1 MLNVCF
7 STNTVPAAWKTIC
20 IVPVPKRPVILS
32 LDDLC
37 HVALTAAVM
46 KVCVR
51 VVLCKLDSLVKNYS
65 DPLQFANRRNR
76 STVDAVLYVLENINL
91 HLEKNREFCMTDV
104 LPVPVPLIQSHSH
117 VQKLSDMKLPS
128 SVISWIFDYPTKRL
142 QYVWLSGAL
151 SSVICTNTG
160 APLGT
165 VLAPFLFSLYKA
177 DCRSTDELWSV
188 GKFADDTELVAKIS
202 NDEDALYHKQIEN
215 LWIGVIKITC
225 IWMFLKL
232 KRCVLTL
239 GRIKDV
245 LSQSTLK
252 EMHWRG

>member
-1 MLNVCF
+1 MDDNFQRLHTSEDEVRRTLKQVNPNNASGPDNIALGVLKTSAAQLAHIFCIIFNVCF

-160 APLGT
+160 APQGT
-165 VLAPFLFSLYKA
+165 VLAPFLFSLYTA
-177 DCRSTDELWSV
+177 DCNHCVCVS
-188 GKFADDTELVAKIS
+188 GFCPDDIS
-202 NDEDALYHKQIEN
+202 
-215 LWIGVIKITC
+215 
-225 IWMFLKL
+225 
-232 KRCVLTL
+232 
-239 GRIKDV
+239 
-245 LSQSTLK
+245 
-252 EMHWRG
+252 